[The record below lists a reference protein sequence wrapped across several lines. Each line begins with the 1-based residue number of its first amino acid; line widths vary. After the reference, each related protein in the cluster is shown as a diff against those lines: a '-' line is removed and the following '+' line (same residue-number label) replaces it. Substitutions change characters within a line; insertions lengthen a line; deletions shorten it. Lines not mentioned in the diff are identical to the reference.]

1 MAMKALIKTQEG
13 PGHFELLD
21 VKEPVVGLDSILI
34 EVAYAGICGTD
45 VHIMRGHW
53 KCNTPVILGH
63 EFSGRI
69 ADVGAHIKGLKK
81 GSRVVA
87 GNPASTCG
95 ACYHCRSGNPLMC
108 KQRISMGYMING
120 AFAKYVTVG
129 KENIHRI
136 PDEVSL
142 EEAALCE
149 PLSVAVR
156 AMTERVSI
164 HAGDRVLVSGV
175 GPIGLLCMAVA
186 KAEGATT
193 ILCGMDNDEQRLAC
207 GKNMGANL
215 TVNVEKENVEAIVK
229 DQTDGDGVDVAVE
242 CAGAAA
248 SLTTCLRTVR
258 KEGTVVQV
266 GIYSKPFQVDFDK
279 VVMNELQVYGVYGYV
294 WSSWEK
300 SLVLLRD
307 KRVDVKP
314 LITHKLPLS
323 RWKEGF
329 ESIRNGS
336 GIKVLLQP
344 E

>member
-1 MAMKALIKTQEG
+1 MKALIKTQEG
-13 PGHFELLD
+13 PGHLELLD
-21 VKEPVVGLDSILI
+21 AEEPVVGPDSILI

-45 VHIMRGHW
+45 LHIMKGEW

-63 EFSGRI
+63 EFCGHI
-69 ADVGAHIKGLKK
+69 ADVGANIKGLRK
-81 GSRVVA
+81 GDRVVA

-95 ACYHCRSGNPLMC
+95 ACYHCRDGNALMC

-120 AFAKYVTVG
+120 AFAKYVAVG

-156 AMTERVSI
+156 AMTERFSI

-175 GPIGLLCMAVA
+175 GPVGLLCMAVA

-193 ILCGMDNDEQRLAC
+193 ILCGIDNDKQRLAC
-207 GKNMGANL
+207 GRSMGADL

-229 DQTDGDGVDVAVE
+229 DQTDGRGVDVAVE

-248 SLTTCLRTVR
+248 SLATCFQTVR

-266 GIYSKPFQVDFDK
+266 GIYSKPFQVDFDQI
-279 VVMNELQVYGVYGYV
+279 VMNELQVYGVYGFV

-307 KRVDVKP
+307 KKVDVRP
-314 LITHKLPLS
+314 VITHKLPLS
-323 RWKEGF
+323 QWEEGF
-329 ESIRNGS
+329 ENIRNGS

-344 E
+344 

>member
-1 MAMKALIKTQEG
+1 MKALVKTEQG
-13 PGHFELLD
+13 PGHLELLD
-21 VKEPVVGLDSILI
+21 VKEPVVEPDSILI

-45 VHIMRGHW
+45 LHIMKGEW
-53 KCNTPVILGH
+53 KCNTPVVLGH
-63 EFSGRI
+63 EFCGRI
-69 ADVGAHIKGLKK
+69 ADVGANIKGFKK
-81 GSRVVA
+81 GDRVVA

-95 ACYHCRSGNPLMC
+95 ACHHCRSGNALMC
-108 KQRISMGYMING
+108 KQRVSMGYMING
-120 AFAKYVTVG
+120 AFAKYVAVG
-129 KENIHRI
+129 KDNIHRI
-136 PDEVSL
+136 PEEVSL

-156 AMTERVSI
+156 AMTERLSI

-175 GPIGLLCMAVA
+175 GPVGLLCMAVA
-186 KAEGATT
+186 KAEGAKT
-193 ILCGMDNDEQRLAC
+193 ILCGLDNDEKRLVC
-207 GKNMGANL
+207 GKNMGADM
-215 TVNVEKENVEAIVK
+215 TVNVERENVEAIVN

-242 CAGAAA
+242 CAGAAS
-248 SLTTCLRTVR
+248 SLNTCFLTVR

-266 GIYSKPFQVDFDK
+266 GIYSRPFQVDFDQI
-279 VVMNELQVYGVYGYV
+279 VMNELQVYGVYAYL

-307 KRVDVKP
+307 KKVDVRP

-323 RWKEGF
+323 RWEEGF
-329 ESIRNGS
+329 ENIRNGS

>member
-1 MAMKALIKTQEG
+1 MKALIKTQEG
-13 PGHFELLD
+13 PGHLELLD
-21 VKEPVVGLDSILI
+21 AEEPVVGPDSILI

-45 VHIMRGHW
+45 LHIMKGEW

-63 EFSGRI
+63 EFSGHI
-69 ADVGAHIKGLKK
+69 ADVGANIKGLQK
-81 GSRVVA
+81 GDRVVA

-95 ACYHCRSGNPLMC
+95 ACYHCRGGNALMC

-120 AFAKYVTVG
+120 AFAKYVAVG

-156 AMTERVSI
+156 AMTERFSI

-175 GPIGLLCMAVA
+175 GPVGLLCMAVA

-193 ILCGMDNDEQRLAC
+193 ILCGVDNDEQRFAC
-207 GKNMGANL
+207 GRSMGADL
-215 TVNVEKENVEAIVK
+215 TVNVEKENIEAIVK
-229 DQTDGDGVDVAVE
+229 DQTDGRGVDVAVE

-248 SLTTCLRTVR
+248 SLATCLQTVR

-266 GIYSKPFQVDFDK
+266 GIYSKPFQVDFDQI
-279 VVMNELQVYGVYGYV
+279 VMNELQVYGVYGFV
-294 WSSWEK
+294 WSSWGK

-307 KRVDVKP
+307 KKVDVRP
-314 LITHKLPLS
+314 AITHKLPLS
-323 RWKEGF
+323 QWKEGF
-329 ESIRNGS
+329 ENIRNGS

-344 E
+344 

>member
-1 MAMKALIKTQEG
+1 MKALIKTREG
-13 PGHFELLD
+13 PGHLELLD
-21 VKEPVVGLDSILI
+21 AKEPVMGPDSILI

-45 VHIMRGHW
+45 LHIMKGEW

-63 EFSGRI
+63 EFCGRI
-69 ADVGAHIKGLKK
+69 ADVGANIKGLKK
-81 GSRVVA
+81 GDRVVA

-95 ACYHCRSGNPLMC
+95 ACYHCRNGNALMC

-156 AMTERVSI
+156 AMTERLSI

-193 ILCGMDNDEQRLAC
+193 FLCGMDNDEWRLTC
-207 GKNMGANL
+207 GKNMGADL
-215 TVNVEKENVEAIVK
+215 IVNVEKENVEAIVK
-229 DQTDGDGVDVAVE
+229 DQTDGDGVDIAVE

-248 SLTTCLRTVR
+248 SLATCLKTVR
-258 KEGTVVQV
+258 KQGTVVQV
-266 GIYSKPFQVDFDK
+266 GIYSKPFQVDFNQI
-279 VVMNELQVYGVYGYV
+279 VMNELQVYGVYAYV

-323 RWKEGF
+323 QWDEGF
-329 ESIRNGS
+329 ENVRNGS

>member
-1 MAMKALIKTQEG
+1 MKGE
-13 PGHFELLD
+13 
-21 VKEPVVGLDSILI
+21 
-34 EVAYAGICGTD
+34 
-45 VHIMRGHW
+45 W

-63 EFSGRI
+63 ELSGHI
-69 ADVGAHIKGLKK
+69 ADVGANIKGLRK
-81 GSRVVA
+81 GDRVVA

-95 ACYHCRSGNPLMC
+95 ACYHCRDGNALMC

-120 AFAKYVTVG
+120 AFAKYVAVG

-156 AMTERVSI
+156 AMTERFSI

-175 GPIGLLCMAVA
+175 GPVGLLCMAVA

-193 ILCGMDNDEQRLAC
+193 ILCGVDNDEQRFAC
-207 GKNMGANL
+207 GRSMGADL

-229 DQTDGDGVDVAVE
+229 DQTDGRGVDVAVE

-248 SLTTCLRTVR
+248 SLETCFQTVR
-258 KEGTVVQV
+258 KEGTVIQV
-266 GIYSKPFQVDFDK
+266 GIYSKPFQVDFDQI
-279 VVMNELQVYGVYGYV
+279 VMNELQVYGVYGFV
-294 WSSWEK
+294 WSSWGK

-307 KRVDVKP
+307 KKVDVRP
-314 LITHKLPLS
+314 VITHKLPLS
-323 RWKEGF
+323 QWKEGF
-329 ESIRNGS
+329 ENIRNGS

-344 E
+344 

>member
-1 MAMKALIKTQEG
+1 MKALIKTQEG
-13 PGHFELLD
+13 PGHLELLD
-21 VKEPVVGLDSILI
+21 AEEPVVSPESILI

-45 VHIMRGHW
+45 LHIMKGEW

-63 EFSGRI
+63 EFCGHI
-69 ADVGAHIKGLKK
+69 ADVGANIKGLRK
-81 GSRVVA
+81 GDRVVA

-95 ACYHCRSGNPLMC
+95 ACYHCRGGNALMC

-120 AFAKYVTVG
+120 AFAKYVAVG

-156 AMTERVSI
+156 AMTERFSI

-175 GPIGLLCMAVA
+175 GPVGLLCMAVA

-193 ILCGMDNDEQRLAC
+193 ILCGIDNDEQRLAC
-207 GKNMGANL
+207 GRSMGADL

-229 DQTDGDGVDVAVE
+229 DQTDGRGVDVAVE

-248 SLTTCLRTVR
+248 SLETCFQTVR
-258 KEGTVVQV
+258 KEGTVIQV
-266 GIYSKPFQVDFDK
+266 GIYSKPFQVDFDQI
-279 VVMNELQVYGVYGYV
+279 VMNELQVYGVYGFV
-294 WSSWEK
+294 WSSWGK

-307 KRVDVKP
+307 KKVDVRP
-314 LITHKLPLS
+314 VITHKLPLS
-323 RWKEGF
+323 QWKEGF
-329 ESIRNGS
+329 ENIRNGS

-344 E
+344 

>member
-1 MAMKALIKTQEG
+1 MKALIKTQEG
-13 PGHFELLD
+13 PGHLELLD
-21 VKEPVVGLDSILI
+21 AEEPVVGPDSILI

-45 VHIMRGHW
+45 LHIMKGEW

-63 EFSGRI
+63 ELSGHI
-69 ADVGAHIKGLKK
+69 ADVGANIKGLRKRD
-81 GSRVVA
+81 RVVA

-95 ACYHCRSGNPLMC
+95 ACYHCRGGNALMC

-120 AFAKYVTVG
+120 AFAKYVAVG

-156 AMTERVSI
+156 AMTERFSI

-175 GPIGLLCMAVA
+175 GPVGLLCMAVA

-193 ILCGMDNDEQRLAC
+193 ILCGVDNDEQRLAC
-207 GKNMGANL
+207 GRSMGADL

-229 DQTDGDGVDVAVE
+229 DQTDGRGVDVAVE

-248 SLTTCLRTVR
+248 SLATCFKTVR
-258 KEGTVVQV
+258 KEGTVIQV
-266 GIYSKPFQVDFDK
+266 GIYSRPFQVDFDQI
-279 VVMNELQVYGVYGYV
+279 VMNELQVYGVYGFV
-294 WSSWEK
+294 WSSWGK

-307 KRVDVKP
+307 KKVDVRP
-314 LITHKLPLS
+314 AITHKLPLS
-323 RWKEGF
+323 QWKEGF
-329 ESIRNGS
+329 ENIRNGS

-344 E
+344 

>member
-1 MAMKALIKTQEG
+1 MKALIKTQEG
-13 PGHFELLD
+13 PGHLELLD
-21 VKEPVVGLDSILI
+21 AEEPVVGPDSILI

-45 VHIMRGHW
+45 LHIMKGEW

-63 EFSGRI
+63 EFSGHI
-69 ADVGAHIKGLKK
+69 ADVGANIKGLRK
-81 GSRVVA
+81 GDRVVA

-95 ACYHCRSGNPLMC
+95 ACYHCRDGNALMC

-120 AFAKYVTVG
+120 AFAKYVAVG

-156 AMTERVSI
+156 AMTERFSI
-164 HAGDRVLVSGV
+164 HAGDRVLISGV
-175 GPIGLLCMAVA
+175 GPVGLLCMAVA

-193 ILCGMDNDEQRLAC
+193 ILCGVDNDEQRFAC
-207 GKNMGANL
+207 GRSMGADL

-229 DQTDGDGVDVAVE
+229 DQTDGRGVDVAVE

-248 SLTTCLRTVR
+248 SLATCFQTVR

-266 GIYSKPFQVDFDK
+266 GIYSKPFQVDFDQI
-279 VVMNELQVYGVYGYV
+279 VMNELQVYGVYGFV
-294 WSSWEK
+294 WSCWGK

-307 KRVDVKP
+307 KKVDVRP
-314 LITHKLPLS
+314 VITHKLPLS
-323 RWKEGF
+323 QWKEGF
-329 ESIRNGS
+329 ENIRNGS

-344 E
+344 